1 MVAVAGDPRN
11 PGVFYFGGCGAGV
24 WKTTD
29 GGAYWRNVSDGFFRT
44 ASVGSLAVAA
54 ADPNVIYAGMGE
66 ACVRND
72 VSYGDGVYRSPDAG
86 RTWVHCGL
94 EATRHIARVRVHPQ
108 DPSRVYV
115 AALGDIFGPSPDR
128 GVYRSLD
135 AGRTWELV
143 LTRDE
148 RSGAAD
154 LWLDPANPSMLYAT
168 IWEAV
173 RRPWEMV
180 SGGPGSGLFRS
191 TDGGDTWTE
200 LTSAPGLPAGPLGRI
215 GVAGAPRRP
224 GRVWALVE
232 ATGDTGGVYRS
243 EDGGDTWAR
252 ASDNRGVQGR
262 PWYYSHL
269 VPDPV
274 DPDTLWSL
282 NFGLWRSI
290 DGGATFGRVTTP
302 HGDNHDLWIDPSDP
316 RRMIEGN
323 DGGAC
328 VSFNGGETFSTI
340 YNQPTSCFYHLT
352 VDKHFP
358 YRVAATQQDNSAIRV
373 PSRSREGAI
382 PWEQCEVVGTS
393 ESGYIAVDPLDD
405 EVIYSG
411 AVGSAGG
418 GGAPLIRHDHHLRQ
432 DRLVTVWPELGTGED
447 PLNFKHRFNW
457 TFPLLFSPKDPKALY
472 AGGERVFRSTD
483 AGHTW
488 EAVSPDLTRA
498 DPEKLKASGGPI
510 TKDTSGA
517 EVYATL
523 SCLAWSRGGETLWA
537 GTDDGRVHKT
547 DDDGATWTEVTP
559 EQLPEWAWITSIEP
573 DPHQAGT
580 AYLTATRYR
589 LQDRT
594 PYLFVTRDHGQ
605 SWTPATAGIDPDDY
619 LRVVR
624 ADPSHPGVLY
634 AGSERTAY
642 YSLDGG
648 EHWHSL
654 RLNMPPVPVY
664 DFAVV
669 GDELVAASHGRGFWI
684 LDGLHVLGHL
694 SRQSGSSSASLLVPE
709 SAQRFPTPEP
719 RTVPGD
725 ALGLQ
730 YLGTAVAYSPPGKK
744 NGTKAESTVLN
755 GGENPPD
762 GVTIRYFLPEA
773 VEEGSLRLTVLDGAG
788 QEVVSLP
795 QKDLEVAAGFHRAV
809 WDLRA
814 AGAQPLPGTDDPEEE
829 ARESRGPLAPPG
841 RYTVRLEG
849 AGETLTGELEVR
861 ADPRLDVSA
870 DVYGRQYEIA
880 CRIRDERN
888 AMTDAISRLRRVRDQ
903 VKRWSNGSGNSAGEA
918 SAGGASAGGE
928 ETQGD
933 EGVKAAAANVL
944 EQLDSLERRLT
955 QPDAKDDA
963 DRLKF
968 PAGLDAKLA
977 ALSDLLDAI
986 DGAPTAAT
994 VAVLDELSGRAHSE
1008 VEELNRLVE
1017 GPVAEL
1023 NQQIR
1028 RSSIPIVG
1036 G

>member
-1 MVAVAGDPRN
+1 MAGDPVN
-11 PGVFYFGGCGAGV
+11 PGVFYFGGCGGGV

-29 GGAYWRNVSDGFFRT
+29 GGAYWRNVSDGFFHT
-44 ASVGSLAVAA
+44 ASVGALAVAA
-54 ADPNVIYAGMGE
+54 SDPNAVYAGMGE

-108 DPSRVYV
+108 NPSLLYV
-115 AALGDIFGPSPDR
+115 AALGDIFGPSGDR
-128 GVYRSLD
+128 GVYRSRD
-135 AGRTWELV
+135 AGRTWERV
-143 LTRDE
+143 LFRDE

-154 LWLDPANPSMLYAT
+154 LWLDPANPSILYAA
-168 IWEAV
+168 IWDAV

-200 LTSAPGLPAGPLGRI
+200 LTGAPGMPSERPLGRI
-215 GVAGAPRRP
+215 GVAGAPSQA

-232 ATGDTGGVYRS
+232 AGADAGGVYRS
-243 EDGGDTWAR
+243 EDGGGSWSR
-252 ASDNRGVQGR
+252 VSDNRGVQGR
-262 PWYYSHL
+262 PWYYSHI

-274 DPDTLWSL
+274 NPNTLWAL
-282 NFGLWRSI
+282 NFALWRSV
-290 DGGATFGRVTTP
+290 DGGASFGRVTTP
-302 HGDNHDLWIDPSDP
+302 HGDNHDLWIDPADP

-323 DGGAC
+323 DGGAV

-340 YNQPTSCFYHLT
+340 FNQPTSAFYHLT
-352 VDKHFP
+352 VDSHFP

-418 GGAPLIRHDHHLRQ
+418 GGAPLIRHDHHIRQ
-432 DRLVTVWPELGTGED
+432 DRLVTIWPELGSGED
-447 PLNFKHRFNW
+447 PLNFRHRFNW

-472 AGGERVFRSTD
+472 AGGERVFRSRD
-483 AGHTW
+483 GGQTW
-488 EAVSPDLTRA
+488 EAISPDLTRA
-498 DPEKLKASGGPI
+498 DPEKLRASGGPI

-517 EVYATL
+517 EVYGTL
-523 SCLAWSRGGETLWA
+523 SVLAFSPGGDVLWA
-537 GTDDGRVHKT
+537 GTDDGRVHRT
-547 DDDGATWTEVTP
+547 DDEGATWTDVTP
-559 EQLPEWAWITSIEP
+559 ADLPDWAWVTSIQP
-573 DPHQAGT
+573 DPHQDGT

-594 PYLFVTRDHGQ
+594 PYLFVTRDNGQ
-605 SWTPATAGIDPDDY
+605 TWTAATAGIDPDDY

-624 ADPSHPGVLY
+624 ADPSHRGVLY
-634 AGSERTAY
+634 AGTERRAY
-642 YSLDGG
+642 FSLDGG
-648 EHWHSL
+648 ESWHSL

-669 GDELVAASHGRGFWI
+669 GDELIAASHGRGFWV

-694 SRQSGSSSASLLVPE
+694 AGAAGATPASLLVPDV
-709 SAQRFPTPEP
+709 AYRFPMPAP
-719 RTVPGD
+719 RTAPPD

-730 YLGTAVAYSPPGKK
+730 YLGTAAAYSPPGSAGKK
-744 NGTKAESTVLN
+744 NGARAEPVVLN

-762 GVTIRYFLPEA
+762 GVTVRYFLPQA
-773 VEEGSLRLTVLDGAG
+773 VEEGSLRLTVLDAAGA
-788 QEVVSLP
+788 EVVSLA
-795 QKDLEVAAGFHRAV
+795 KNGLEVGAGFHRVV

-829 ARESRGPLAPPG
+829 ARESRGPLVPPG
-841 RYTVRLEG
+841 RYTIRLEG
-849 AGETLTGELEVR
+849 PGVSLTRELEVR
-861 ADPRLDVSA
+861 ADPRLDLPSDA
-870 DVYGRQYEIA
+870 YARQYEVA

-888 AMTDAISRLRRVRDQ
+888 RMTDAITRVRRVRDQ
-903 VKRWSNGSGNSAGEA
+903 VKRWNSGSSGDG
-918 SAGGASAGGE
+918 
-928 ETQGD
+928 QGH
-933 EGVKAAAANVL
+933 EGVKAAAASIL
-944 EQLDSLERRLT
+944 EQLDGAERRLT

-968 PAGLDAKLA
+968 PAGLDAKIA

-994 VAVLDELSGRAHSE
+994 EAVLEELAGRARSE
-1008 VEELNRLVE
+1008 VENLNRLIE
-1017 GPVAEL
+1017 GPVGAL
-1023 NQQIR
+1023 DQQIR
-1028 RSSIPIVG
+1028 QSGLPIVG
-1036 G
+1036 